1 MDREKD
7 IRLYEPESMEADTSL
22 SGEARE
28 HRDLHLALK
37 KAGQEM
43 SEKLPALGDDF
54 NEKLLSRL
62 ESAVKDPSALPP
74 LNDADFVFPSSAPSS
89 DPAGGW
95 FKRPLFWRISAV
107 LLVGVGIVV
116 AMRSIEEPSSP
127 DEVQQAAE
135 EPLAELDP
143 PGKPLKEPEQ
153 GHPEA
158 PSFAAPPPDVVDNPP
173 MMGTAPPAGLE
184 GGIGG
189 DDIVVNPEADLIH
202 RIESE
207 TDPVKRR
214 QLQEQLLRIYEA
226 TGQVDRARRLRESMR

>member
-7 IRLYEPESMEADTSL
+7 IRLYEPESMEADASL

-37 KAGQEM
+37 KAGQEV

-54 NEKLLSRL
+54 NEKLLARL

-74 LNDADFVFPSSAPSS
+74 LNDADFVFPSSDLPS

-95 FKRPLFWRISAV
+95 YKRPLFWRISAV

-116 AMRSIEEPSSP
+116 AIRSIEEPSSP
-127 DEVQQAAE
+127 DGVQKAAK
-135 EPLAELDP
+135 EPLAEAEPLNE
-143 PGKPLKEPEQ
+143 PLKEPAQ
-153 GHPEA
+153 GLPEA
-158 PSFAAPPPDVVDNPP
+158 PSFAAPLPDAGDNPP
-173 MMGTAPPAGLE
+173 MMGTAPPAGVE

-189 DDIVVNPEADLIH
+189 DDSVVNPEADLRQ

-207 TDPVKRR
+207 TDQEKRR
-214 QLQEQLLRIYEA
+214 QLQEQLLRVYEA
-226 TGQVDRARRLRESMR
+226 TGQVDRARRLRESTR